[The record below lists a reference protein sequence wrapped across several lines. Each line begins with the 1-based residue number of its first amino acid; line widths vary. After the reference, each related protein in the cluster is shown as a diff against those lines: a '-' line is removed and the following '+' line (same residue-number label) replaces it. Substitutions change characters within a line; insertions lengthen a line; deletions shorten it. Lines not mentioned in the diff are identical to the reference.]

1 MTFDRSTFGSEN
13 QAPHDQYLYI
23 STPSVSPI
31 GYTISRPDGTI
42 YDSGTVSN
50 AVSVEVKAVPSNGD
64 LGYAFIDPSETE
76 QVLTKGKNAGF
87 IIEAESE
94 IYVSFRFNS
103 VPPQYHGGALVSKGT
118 SALGNR
124 FWAGALENRAGSHL
138 NFSSVMAVEN
148 NTIVTITPPVNVG
161 FLNSVGLPI
170 TFTLNAG
177 ESYVVAAKTSTGV
190 GTGIIGTLI
199 ESNKPVAVSCG
210 GIGSNNQGF
219 TAPNGTSV
227 SGQDYGI
234 DQIVPAE
241 KTGGEYI
248 FVRGGGENPWEN
260 VLLISDQDN
269 TKININGNPYLDS
282 SGNQVVLNTGEF
294 TIIEGDNYS
303 SNGTMYVSTDDI
315 DNDKVFAYQ
324 IIGDNYIN
332 MGSSNPYRSMAAR
345 QGMFF
350 VPPLDCGAKG
360 DVNKIAKIDLVGK
373 SFDEG
378 RVTIITKKTATI
390 SITEDR
396 GPVSLPTPIDVPKP
410 NDDYVAYIIKNLE
423 GDVKVVGDDEL
434 YVAYYNLN
442 SAATT
447 GSFYSGFQT
456 NPQVGASATFSSLG
470 PCIKFDSSGNIKSNV
485 EFTAKNGS
493 AFDGGLE
500 WQIFDETSNT
510 WIAAPGT
517 NTNDKYEPSQE
528 GRYRLKGLLTCK
540 NQEYFSNSVRVN
552 ICAGDFDDDG
562 ILDNVDLDIDNDGI
576 LNSFESRG
584 KGNIDFT
591 NLNTPLVTIEP
602 SPGFPNAT
610 SINGLITGNVIKGVY
625 DPANGIITPD
635 PSAPHTL
642 TGYNDS
648 RFESQV
654 KAGTNQVLQYK
665 MDFSSVVNVRISD
678 DPSVT
683 TAIINGETFIIETKN
698 SDESITLLDPD
709 DNLLVYSETDDY
721 FEYGITEYT
730 AGLIKFKFNSAS
742 TSNTYQFTGFE
753 VEGITITHQNTNST
767 SNSVFVPLVELY
779 DYELDSDG
787 DSINDLME
795 LDSDGDGCF
804 DVVEAGYL
812 EQDDDGIYGLDPN
825 PNIVDGTVD
834 NKGRIVDPDYDYT
847 IEPKINSS
855 GKYFFQSNSPA
866 PTIDIPPVSKIACY
880 EGSPAEFEVT
890 LNNIPNP
897 VFQWQLSDDG
907 GTTWIDLVD
916 DTTYSGVD
924 TRKLTISSTTLAM
937 ADNLFRVKFYT
948 DEYACYD
955 FSDGTT
961 KLSVEPDLPI
971 VNTAP
976 IIEICDDTSFGT
988 DIDGRNSG
996 IDLTIQESNIL
1007 GATQLPADFIVT
1019 YHLSSSSAEDINDSG
1034 ITDPDDYTNTNP
1046 IEDIFVRVQNKSTL
1060 CFDTLKSFTLS
1071 ICPKPV
1077 VVSSIEVEQCDDGAT
1092 VGQTNFDLTKYQDLI
1107 STNYANEDFEYYT
1120 DAALTN
1126 PVNDKENYSVNLN
1139 DEVFVKVISD
1149 KGCVSESKMVLKVG
1163 VSQIPKTFVDDNN
1176 FRFSKNST
1184 QPPGTTDLIETWDVT
1199 PFNAIDI
1206 QLKSILPSFSSTGTG
1221 SLSIRY
1227 FPSFDEAQRL
1237 ANEIDITAPSFSY
1250 TMVTP
1255 NKQEIWALVTRD
1267 DLTKEVCEGL
1277 ELVGELYVEP
1287 RPVAYDV
1294 IIPSE
1299 CDGSKGDNSQ
1309 DGIFEFDTSTII
1321 NQLLTDPSTGSIQ
1334 NINGLNISY
1343 SYEDSANPGTY
1354 IDIPEAN
1361 IIPLFNTE
1369 TKQVRIVV
1377 ENIPLYTNATNQDA
1391 PALASDTTF
1400 VDFIVDDTPEI
1411 NTTNF
1416 KNFIVDPITN
1426 ITQIFID
1433 PHCDGDDGFDDTDGF
1448 DMFDTSTLTDDLL
1461 GPNQTLAD
1469 YDVIFTYFDENGNIL
1484 TSTDNKLRNPFNIN
1498 TTLGKVDV
1506 VIENKLNRSCP
1517 AIAELYFVVNPLPE
1531 FTVDD
1536 DAIVCLNL
1544 PPIRIG
1550 VESAKDD
1557 YTYTWE
1563 HTNLNG
1569 TTSAFAPNDPTS
1581 ANNDHI
1587 LIGEGGTY
1595 HVTATTTDGTNCSRT
1610 LSIEVEE
1617 SEIATVTLN
1626 DITVEDLTSDNNN
1639 TITIDTS
1646 NLGIGDYEFAIDDPF
1661 GPYQND
1667 PFFEQV
1673 RPGIHTIYIRDKN
1686 DCGIA
1691 QIDVSVIGY
1700 KKFFTP
1706 NGDGIHDTWR
1716 ILGIRED
1723 FQPNSRVY
1731 IFDRYGKLIKEL
1743 DPVNE
1748 GWDGTYLGRPMPQ
1761 TDYWFR
1767 VFLEDGREFKG
1778 HFSLIR
1784 GRN

>member
-1 MTFDRSTFGSEN
+1 MTYTPYTGGPEYNR
-13 QAPHDQYLYI
+13 PYDQYFYI
-23 STPSVSPI
+23 STPSLSPVN
-31 GYTISRPDGTI
+31 YTIKRGSDPAI
-42 YDSGTVSN
+42 WQSGTVDNS
-50 AVSVEVKAVPSNGD
+50 ASVEIDAIPVSTD
-64 LGYAFIDPSETE
+64 RYFFINQSDT
-76 QVLTKGKNAGF
+76 QKILTDAGF
-87 IIEAESE
+87 IIEADKE
-94 IYVSFRFNS
+94 IYVSVRFNAN
-103 VPPQYHGGALVSKGT
+103 VTGATNRQVHAGAMVSKGD
-118 SALGNR
+118 SGFGNKFR
-124 FWAGALENRAGSHL
+124 VAGMQISRNSGYL
-138 NFSSVMAVEN
+138 NFGSVMATEN
-148 NTIVTITPPVNVG
+148 GTQVTITVPAGQDFISPVSG
-161 FLNSVGLPI
+161 PI
-170 TFTLNAG
+170 TILLNKG
-177 ESYVVAAKTSTGV
+177 ESYVVAANNQRNSTRN
-190 GTGIIGTLI
+190 GTIGTLF
-199 ESNKPVAVSCG
+199 ESNKPVVVNSG
-210 GIGSNNQGF
+210 GIGSVSQVGDPGGNSGGF
-219 TAPNGTSV
+219 
-227 SGQDYGI
+227 DYGI
-234 DQIVPAE
+234 DQIVSAE
-241 KTGGEYI
+241 KTGNEYI
-248 FVRGGGENPWEN
+248 FIEGGGRNSWEN
-260 VLLISDQDN
+260 VLLIADQNN
-269 TKININGNPYLDS
+269 TSIKINGNPYSDS
-282 SGNQVVLNTGEF
+282 SGATVMNEGEYW
-294 TIIEGDNYS
+294 IIEGDNYD
-303 SNGTMYVSTDDI
+303 SNGIMHIVSDNP
-315 DNDKVFAYQ
+315 NDKIFAYQ
-324 IIGDNYIN
+324 FTGDEWD
-332 MGSSNPYRSMAAR
+332 SSAPAAR
-345 QGMFF
+345 QSMFF

-360 DVNKIAKIDLVGK
+360 NVNKIAQIEKVGK
-373 SFDEG
+373 DFSDG
-378 RVTIITKKTATI
+378 IVTIVTKNSGTIRITDGSGLI
-390 SITEDR
+390 
-396 GPVSLPTPIDVPKP
+396 SLPSPITVSGT
-410 NDDYVAYIIKNLE
+410 DYVAYKVSSLE
-423 GDVKVVGDDEL
+423 GDVKVEGDEEL
-434 YVAYYNLN
+434 YVAYLNYND
-442 SAATT
+442 AATT

-500 WQIFDETSNT
+500 WQIFDATSNT
-510 WIAAPGT
+510 WVGAPGT
-517 NTNDKYEPSQE
+517 NTDVKYVPSQE

-591 NLNTPLVTIEP
+591 NQNTPLVTINA
-602 SPGFPNAT
+602 SPGFPNPT
-610 SINGLITGNVIKGVY
+610 SINNLITGNVIKGVY
-625 DPANGIITPD
+625 DPANGNITPD
-635 PSAPHTL
+635 PSAPHTF

-654 KAGTNQVLQYK
+654 KAGANQVLQYK

-678 DPSVT
+678 DPSVSSAVIT
-683 TAIINGETFIIETKN
+683 GETFIIETKN

-709 DNLLVYSETDDY
+709 DNLLVYSETDDV
-721 FEYGITEYT
+721 FEYGISEYT
-730 AGLIKFKFNSAS
+730 SGLIKFKFNPAS
-742 TSNTYQFTGFE
+742 TSNTFQFTAFE
-753 VEGITITHQNTNST
+753 VEGITITHQNTNTT

-787 DSINDLME
+787 DSINDLMQ

-825 PNIVDGTVD
+825 PNIADGTVD
-834 NKGRIVDPDYDYT
+834 DKGRIVDPDYNYT
-847 IEPKINSS
+847 IEPIKNSS
-855 GKYFFQSNSPA
+855 GAYLFQYNSPA
-866 PTIDIPPVSKIACY
+866 PTINIPPVSTLACY
-880 EGSPAEFEVT
+880 EGAPAEFEVT
-890 LNNIPNP
+890 LYNIPNP
-897 VFQWQLSDDG
+897 IFQWQLSDDG
-907 GTTWIDLVD
+907 GTTWVDLVD
-916 DTTYSGVD
+916 NTTYSGVI

-937 ADNLFRVKFYT
+937 KDNLFRVKFYT

-988 DIDGRNSG
+988 DIDGKNSG

-1007 GATQLPADFIVT
+1007 GATQPPADFILT

-1046 IEDIFVRVQNKSTL
+1046 KEDIFVRVQNKSTL
-1060 CFDTLKSFTLS
+1060 CFDTLKSFSLS

-1120 DAALTN
+1120 DSAFTN
-1126 PVNDKENYSVNLN
+1126 PVIDKENYPVNLN
-1139 DEVFVKVISD
+1139 DEVFIKVISD

-1184 QPPGTTDLIETWDVT
+1184 QPPGTTNLIETWDVT
-1199 PFNAIDI
+1199 HFNSIDT
-1206 QLKSILPSFSSTGTG
+1206 QLKSILPSFSSTGSG

-1227 FPSFDEAQRL
+1227 FSSLDEAQRL
-1237 ANEIDITAPSFSY
+1237 ANEIIITAPSFSY
-1250 TMVTP
+1250 TMASP

-1294 IIPSE
+1294 TIPSE
-1299 CDGSKGDNSQ
+1299 CDGSKGDNPQ
-1309 DGIFEFDTSTII
+1309 DGIFEFDTSTLIT
-1321 NQLLTDPSTGSIQ
+1321 QLLTDPSTGLIQ
-1334 NINGLNISY
+1334 NISSLSVSY

-1369 TKQVRIVV
+1369 TKQVRIVI
-1377 ENIPLYTNATNQDA
+1377 ENIPIYTNATNQDA
-1391 PALASDTTF
+1391 PARASDTTF

-1433 PHCDGDDGFDDTDGF
+1433 PHCDGDDGLDDTDGF
-1448 DMFDTSTLTDDLL
+1448 DEFDTSTLTDDLL

-1469 YDVIFTYFDENGNIL
+1469 YDIIFTYFDEDGNTL
-1484 TSTDNKLRNPFNIN
+1484 TSTDNKLRNPFNIS
-1498 TTLGKVDV
+1498 TLLGKVDV

-1517 AIAELYFVVNPLPE
+1517 ATAELYFVVNPLPE

-1550 VESAKDD
+1550 VESASDV

-1617 SEIATVTLN
+1617 SEIATVTLD

-1646 NLGIGDYEFAIDDPF
+1646 NLGLGDYEFAIDDPF

-1691 QIDVSVIGY
+1691 EIEVSVIGY

-1743 DPVNE
+1743 DPITE

-1778 HFSLIR
+1778 HFSLVR
-1784 GRN
+1784 GKN